1 MGYTHYY
8 KNKPAFTDVQWAA
21 LTEDVKKLIRDSN
34 VPLGDSGGEIGSKPV
49 FNSRHIMF
57 NGIGADSHETAAV
70 YKSASEFE
78 FCKTARKPY
87 DSVVV
92 EFFKLIRKYAP
103 STVLSSDGGDE
114 VFGGQKI
121 VVNEN
126 YTYLSGEFD
135 VKVGDTVIVPS
146 SFKGSE
152 WQGTVTAIGSNY
164 DGDCKTILGVVQKDP
179 ETNIFDD
186 DNTVLKDIETILF
199 DKYRLRYD
207 DASAASLE
215 IINIVCKHLSK

>member
-1 MGYTHYY
+1 M
-8 KNKPAFTDVQWAA
+8 
-21 LTEDVKKLIRDSN
+21 TEDVKKLLKNSN
-34 VPLGDSGGEIGSKPV
+34 VPLGDANGEIGTKPV

-57 NGIGADSHETAAV
+57 NGIGDDSHETAAV
-70 YKSASEFE
+70 YKGASEFE

-92 EFFKLIRKYAP
+92 EFYKLIRKYAP
-103 STVLSSDGGDE
+103 STILSSDGGDE

-121 VVNEN
+121 VVNKN
-126 YTYLSGEFD
+126 HTYLSGEFD
-135 VKVGDTVIVPS
+135 VKVGDTVIVPC
-146 SFKGSE
+146 SFEGSE
-152 WQGTVTAIGSNY
+152 WQGNVTAIGSDY

-199 DKYRLRYD
+199 DKYRLRSD

-215 IINIVCKHLSK
+215 IIEIVCKHLSK